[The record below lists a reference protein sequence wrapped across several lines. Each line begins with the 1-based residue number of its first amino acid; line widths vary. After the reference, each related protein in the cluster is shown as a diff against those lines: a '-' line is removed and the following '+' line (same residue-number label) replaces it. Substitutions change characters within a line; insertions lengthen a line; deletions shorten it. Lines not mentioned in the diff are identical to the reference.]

1 MRLLDIIHIIGTV
14 SPIFDILFVRLRL
27 TCSKYHQSE
36 SQDGGSQ
43 TRRVAN
49 FYDVSGFMSERIVG
63 ETMDCRCWEQ
73 PRNATKR
80 VHSGKSDFEIQPRE
94 VKSVNS

>member
-1 MRLLDIIHIIGTV
+1 MDTV
-14 SPIFDILFVRLRL
+14 SPIFYVLFACLRL
-27 TCSKYHQSE
+27 ACSKYHQSE
-36 SQDGGSQ
+36 NEDGGSQ
-43 TRRVAN
+43 TCRVAD

-63 ETMDCRCWEQ
+63 ETMDCWKRWKQ

>member
-1 MRLLDIIHIIGTV
+1 MSSIFYII
-14 SPIFDILFVRLRL
+14 FVRLRL
-27 TCSKYHQSE
+27 ACSKYRQSE
-36 SQDGGSQ
+36 YQDGSSQ
-43 TRRVAN
+43 TCRVAN
-49 FYDVSGFMSERIVG
+49 FYDVSGFMSERIAG
-63 ETMDCRCWEQ
+63 ETMDCWCWEQ